1 MNRDI
6 DNEIV
11 LTRTC
16 VFVVEILFF
25 VLHSGLDEICQEHTS
40 GKYFTLK
47 SIENKI

>member
-25 VLHSGLDEICQEHTS
+25 VFVCYTVA
-40 GKYFTLK
+40 
-47 SIENKI
+47 